1 MLSSEISGRQE
12 REQKI
17 AFYEHT
23 SLQAH
28 QRTISFLLW
37 SINCFCFAHG
47 TRHTASLSPA
57 YERTNC
63 PLLRWVLEEAISM
76 LLSFLLYLSFSPS
89 PLELELL
96 TINYKPS
103 TINCFVLV
111 FVLPRLMAHGS
122 RRMVASSSLYRLKVL
137 AKPIVSIRV

>member
-1 MLSSEISGRQE
+1 
-12 REQKI
+12 
-17 AFYEHT
+17 
-23 SLQAH
+23 
-28 QRTISFLLW
+28 
-37 SINCFCFAHG
+37 
-47 TRHTASLSPA
+47 
-57 YERTNC
+57 
-63 PLLRWVLEEAISM
+63 
-76 LLSFLLYLSFSPS
+76 LYLSFSPS